1 MLQGVSSG
9 LERMPEN
16 MCVNSSSSRRSV
28 ATVRDGLAP
37 KTAPGVGK
45 IALLLEQRDDRTR
58 APTAENGSPQRNWKS
73 RSTSSPARM
82 AQNVSL
88 SDIAFSMD
96 FEDEVLEFSG
106 WTLCHDA
113 PGSQAR

>member
-28 ATVRDGLAP
+28 STVRDGLAP

-73 RSTSSPARM
+73 QKPLWDWVWWLLWAI
-82 AQNVSL
+82 
-88 SDIAFSMD
+88 DD
-96 FEDEVLEFSG
+96 FGYAL
-106 WTLCHDA
+106 
-113 PGSQAR
+113 